1 MLITIV
7 YSEQFTDNAKS
18 LSGAIKQKWSDAS
31 VNLMGTFGKTESFSR
46 YQIQI
51 GRDIIYHSNSVT
63 DNDTIINLIEERL

>member
-46 YQIQI
+46 YQVQV

>member
-18 LSGAIKQKWSDAS
+18 LSGAVKNKWSDAS

-46 YQIQI
+46 YQVQV

>member
-1 MLITIV
+1 MLIVIV

-18 LSGAIKQKWSDAS
+18 LSDAVKKKWPDAG

-46 YQIQI
+46 YQVQV

>member
-18 LSGAIKQKWSDAS
+18 LSGAVKNKWSDAS

-46 YQIQI
+46 YQVQV
-51 GRDIIYHSNSVT
+51 GRDIIYHSDSVT
-63 DNDTIINLIEERL
+63 DNDTIIDLIEARL

>member
-1 MLITIV
+1 MLIVIV

-18 LSGAIKQKWSDAS
+18 LSDAVKKKWPDAG

-46 YQIQI
+46 YQVQI

-63 DNDTIINLIEERL
+63 DNNSIIDLIEERV

>member
-1 MLITIV
+1 MLIVIV

-18 LSGAIKQKWSDAS
+18 LSGAIKERWADVG

-46 YQIQI
+46 YQVQI

>member
-1 MLITIV
+1 MLITSV

>member
-51 GRDIIYHSNSVT
+51 GRDIIYHSNSVI

>member
-18 LSGAIKQKWSDAS
+18 LSDAVKEKYPDAG

-46 YQIQI
+46 YQVQI
-51 GRDIIYHSNSVT
+51 GRDIIYHSDSVT
-63 DNDTIINLIEERL
+63 DNNSIIDLIEERL

>member
-1 MLITIV
+1 MLIVIV
-7 YSEQFTDNAKS
+7 YSEQFTNNAKS
-18 LSGAIKQKWSDAS
+18 LSGAIKERWTDAG

-51 GRDIIYHSNSVT
+51 GRDIIYHSNSVA

>member
-18 LSGAIKQKWSDAS
+18 LSGAVKNKWSDAS

-46 YQIQI
+46 YQVQI
-51 GRDIIYHSNSVT
+51 DRSMIYHSDSVT
-63 DNDTIINLIEERL
+63 DNNSIIDLIEERI

>member
-1 MLITIV
+1 MLIVIV

-18 LSGAIKQKWSDAS
+18 LSGAIKERWTDAG
-31 VNLMGTFGKTESFSR
+31 VNLMGTFGKTENFSR
-46 YQIQI
+46 YQVQI

>member
-31 VNLMGTFGKTESFSR
+31 VNPMGTFGKTESFSR

>member
-18 LSGAIKQKWSDAS
+18 LSDAVKEKYPDAG
-31 VNLMGTFGKTESFSR
+31 VNLMGTFGKTDSFSR

-51 GRDIIYHSNSVT
+51 GRDIIYHSDSVT
-63 DNDTIINLIEERL
+63 DNNSVIDLIEERL